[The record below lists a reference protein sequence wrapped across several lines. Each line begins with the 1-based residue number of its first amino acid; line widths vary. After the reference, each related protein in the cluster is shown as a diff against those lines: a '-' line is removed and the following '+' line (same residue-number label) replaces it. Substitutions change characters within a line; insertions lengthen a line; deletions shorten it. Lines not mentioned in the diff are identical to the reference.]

1 MKLKNSFFKYY
12 LCTMF
17 ILFSMASCYW
27 YEEEQTYD
35 RTVLIYMAADNN
47 LSYTYGSTPSFA
59 QEDLDEMIEAAGDIP
74 TNSRLIIYIDDTDL
88 PRILTI
94 EQQEGRRPTLKTL
107 HQYTD
112 EHNSG
117 DAQTLRTVMEWT
129 TDNYPSQS
137 YGLVIWSH
145 GDAWIPAKAPAQR
158 AVCLDNQSSSWMEIA
173 DIAHALEAFPQTEFI
188 LFDACF
194 MQSIEVAYELR
205 HATNYIVA
213 SPAEIPAPG
222 APYKRIMKAMF
233 ANTNSA
239 TRIAEE
245 YYNEYNEGKIPING
259 QKDKT
264 YGVCLSV
271 VNCSQLEQLAAV
283 TQEMITKYVTLHNSG
298 KPQGVQRYYLRN
310 SSARP
315 AYYDMNGYMQT
326 LITDIEDYSL
336 WSSVFNSAIPH
347 KRATPYWYSEYTG
360 MEKLDTEN
368 YGGISCYVPQSATTR
383 TKLNEAFCSTSWYEA
398 TGWEVWFPIT
408 ESSEQ

>member
-1 MKLKNSFFKYY
+1 
-12 LCTMF
+12 MF
-17 ILFSMASCYW
+17 ILLGMTSCYW
-27 YEEEQTYD
+27 YEEEPTYD
-35 RTVLIYMAADNN
+35 RTVLVYMAADNN

-59 QEDLDEMIEAAGDIP
+59 QKDLDEMIEAASDIP
-74 TNSRLIIYIDDTDL
+74 THSRLVIYIDDTDL
-88 PRILTI
+88 PRILTV
-94 EQQEGRRPTLKTL
+94 ERHEGRRPTLKTL
-107 HQYTD
+107 HQYTE
-112 EHNSG
+112 EHNSA

-158 AVCLDNQSSSWMEIA
+158 AVCLDNQSSSWMDIA
-173 DIAHALEAFPQTEFI
+173 DIAHALKPFPKTEFI

-194 MQSIEVAYELR
+194 MQSVEVAYELR
-205 HATNYIVA
+205 HTTHYIVG

-233 ANTNSA
+233 ATTGSA

-245 YYNEYNEGKIPING
+245 YYNEYNEEKIPING
-259 QKDKT
+259 NEEQH

-271 VNCSQLEQLAAV
+271 VDCSQLEELAAV
-283 TQEMITKYVTLHNSG
+283 TQEMIGKYVMLHNSG
-298 KPQGVQRYYLRN
+298 NPQGVQRYYLRS

-315 AYYDMNGYMQT
+315 AYYDMNGYMQA

-347 KRATPYWYSEYTG
+347 KKATSQWYSEYTG
-360 MEKLDTEN
+360 MEELDTEN
-368 YGGISCYVPQSATTR
+368 YGGISCYVPQNTSTR
-383 TKLNEAFCSTSWYEA
+383 TKLNEAFRATAWYEA
-398 TGWEVWFPIT
+398 AGWEVWYPAPASA
-408 ESSEQ
+408 EE